1 MRAGPAGPTRT
12 GGGDPM
18 GDAKGFLADET
29 GAIDHLA
36 DALANQAG
44 PRLSIELG
52 TLVAS
57 LSAMTEDE
65 TELDLAIA
73 AVVTSP
79 RARVTIGPFEP
90 VLEPFGN

>member
-1 MRAGPAGPTRT
+1 
-12 GGGDPM
+12 M

-29 GAIDHLA
+29 GAVDHLA
-36 DALANQAG
+36 DVIASQDG
-44 PRLSIELG
+44 PPLSIELG
-52 TLVAS
+52 SLIAC

-79 RARVTIGPFEP
+79 RARVTIGPGEP
-90 VLEPFGN
+90 APEPFGN